1 MNGWIPGIPTFER
14 NPMIAILLFSAI
26 AALLVFLAGRG
37 DQARDP
43 RLTVLALV
51 LLVVFPLSVFLPKAA
66 VVPVP
71 SMVVESS
78 GFSWLDLALGL
89 WLLGFL
95 VASVR
100 LGLAARGLAI
110 WRKQSIRVA
119 NVGGVEIR
127 QLEGLRG
134 PVAAGVIR
142 PVIFV
147 PSNWNEWSDDTRRI
161 VLEHE
166 LAHHRRRDPLW
177 RWVAEIACAVHGCN
191 PLVIWISRRLT
202 LQCEY
207 ACDAMVLNR
216 GTLPDE
222 YARLLCRFAEDRAPP
237 GPALAMAVASTL
249 ESRVRRLMK
258 PSDPA
263 GAAMLAVLIT
273 LTLAFA
279 GALATF
285 GPALHDS
292 APVSAEEIDMRWS
305 ADPFPGEK

>member
-1 MNGWIPGIPTFER
+1 
-14 NPMIAILLFSAI
+14 MIAILLFSAI

-43 RLTVLALV
+43 RLTVLVLV
-51 LLVVFPLSVFLPKAA
+51 LLVVFPFSVFLPKAA

-71 SMVVESS
+71 LRVGESS
-78 GFSWLDLALGL
+78 GFSWLNLALGL

-100 LGLAARGLAI
+100 LGLSARGLAI
-110 WRKQSIRVA
+110 WRKKSFKVA
-119 NVGGVEIR
+119 EVGGVEIR
-127 QLEGLRG
+127 LLGGLRG

-147 PSNWNEWSDDTRRI
+147 PPSWNEWSDDTRRM

-177 RWVAEIACAVHGCN
+177 RWVAEIACAVHGGN

-216 GTLPDE
+216 GALPAE
-222 YARLLCRFAEDRAPP
+222 YACLLCEFAEERAPA

-258 PSDPA
+258 PRDPT
-263 GAAMLAVLIT
+263 GTAMLAVLIT

-279 GALATF
+279 GALASF
-285 GPALHDS
+285 GPAMHTS
-292 APVSAEEIDMRWS
+292 APVPAGEVDLRWS

>member
-1 MNGWIPGIPTFER
+1 MT
-14 NPMIAILLFSAI
+14 AILLFSAI

-51 LLVVFPLSVFLPKAA
+51 LLAVFPFSVFLPKAA
-66 VVPVP
+66 ILPISSVG
-71 SMVVESS
+71 EGSS
-78 GFSWLDLALGL
+78 GFPWLKVILGI
-89 WLLGFL
+89 WFAGFL
-95 VASVR
+95 TASVR
-100 LGLAARGLAI
+100 LGLAAKGI
-110 WRKQSIRVA
+110 SNWRKRSSLIA
-119 NVGGVEIR
+119 EIDGVEIR
-127 QLEGLRG
+127 RLDGLRG

-147 PSNWNEWSDDTRRI
+147 PENWSEWPEENRRM

-177 RWVAEIACAVHGCN
+177 RWIAEIACAVHGCN

-202 LQCEY
+202 MQCEY
-207 ACDAMVLNR
+207 ACDAMVLRNGAR
-216 GTLPDE
+216 PGD
-222 YARLLCRFAEDRAPP
+222 YARLLCEFAADRAPA
-237 GPALAMAVASTL
+237 GPVLAMAVASSL

-258 PSDPA
+258 PRENHGSVA
-263 GAAMLAVLIT
+263 LVILIT

-285 GPALHDS
+285 GPSQRED
-292 APVSAEEIDMRWS
+292 APVSAEDVELRWS
-305 ADPFPGEK
+305 ANPFPGEK